1 MTKHVNKLLVVFLV
15 ALMLRSLVL
24 IVANKFPERT
34 IAMDTST
41 YVRPAESLLEDHGYT
56 FPGALRTPIYP
67 MFLAIFF
74 ALFGE
79 NMVIIVIA
87 QVIVSSLT
95 VVLTYYTGVLLLP
108 KRVALISAFFL
119 ALSLESIIDPF
130 FILSD
135 TLFTFLFL
143 SATFAFLRYQST
155 KRISWLISSAILMGL
170 SILCRPIALYYPVVI
185 VFLLALVHWKEWIYI
200 FTRCLAYLAVVF
212 IILASWM
219 LRNQVVDGAPII
231 STISNSNLL
240 FYNAASLDASLHG
253 GSADQYR
260 SINYPL
266 SVQNEL
272 IKRGLPQTEAN
283 LNKVYKILAMKII
296 LANPVQYS
304 IIHLKDDLQNIY
316 PGWSTTLE
324 ILAPT
329 GMVGIQGTE
338 VLSQKGLSGAI
349 QAYFGGRLWLVFLFF
364 PFIILLLV
372 VYFSDLVGIIL
383 LVRTKVWFT
392 LAVLILP
399 VAYLLLIPG
408 APSNSRFRLP
418 AMPEICL
425 IAGIGIDWAWIRL
438 NRYRDLKKVSM
449 IRKESKSL
457 SQT

>member
-1 MTKHVNKLLVVFLV
+1 MKKPVNNLLVIFLV

-24 IVANKFPERT
+24 IVAIKYPERT
-34 IAMDTST
+34 ISMDTST
-41 YVRPAESLLEDHGYT
+41 YVKPAESLLKDHGYI

-74 ALFGE
+74 FLFGE

-95 VVLTYYTGVLLLP
+95 VVLTYYAGILLLP
-108 KRVALISAFFL
+108 KRVALIGAFFL
-119 ALSLESIIDPF
+119 ALSLESFIDPF

-155 KRISWLISSAILMGL
+155 RRISWLISSAMLMGL
-170 SILCRPIALYYPVVI
+170 SILCRPIALYYPLVI
-185 VFLLALVHWKEWIYI
+185 VLLLIMVHWKEWINI
-200 FTRCLAYLAVVF
+200 FTRVLAYMVVVF
-212 IILASWM
+212 AILASWM
-219 LRNQVVDGAPII
+219 LRNQVVDGSPIL
-231 STISNSNLL
+231 STISNYNLL

-253 GSADQYR
+253 VSADQYR

-266 SVQNEL
+266 LVQNEL
-272 IKRGLPQTEAN
+272 TERGLPQTEAN
-283 LNKVYKILAMKII
+283 LNKVYKILALKII
-296 LANPVQYS
+296 LAHPVQYT
-304 IIHLKDDLQNIY
+304 IIHFKDDLQNVY

-338 VLSQKGLSGAI
+338 VLSQKGLSGAF

-364 PFIILLLV
+364 PFIILLVL
-372 VYFSDLVGIIL
+372 VYFSDLVGTIL
-383 LVRTKVWFT
+383 LIRTKAWFT

-399 VAYLLLIPG
+399 VVYLLLLPG

-425 IAGIGIDWAWIRL
+425 IAGIGIDWALIRL
-438 NRYRDLKKVSM
+438 NHYRDLRKDSMDKKLP
-449 IRKESKSL
+449 KS
-457 SQT
+457 